1 MSTKAH
7 GFIWLFIFCCVVYS
21 NTDAQENEEN
31 ITIPPEEPLL
41 KLSNRFKP
49 RPKFL
54 ELSFVSFT
62 NFNVDTESDFLS
74 SEKAVVSQN
83 LIREFKLKFPIVLKE
98 TSNLI
103 GGFGYRHEQFKFDKQ
118 SDPEFPLF
126 DRFDDRS
133 LKRISFKLYYKND
146 LDDKRFLFIYMNSS
160 LNSDKP
166 NFNFLAQQLK
176 FSVSG
181 IYGKNKTPHNQ

>member
-1 MSTKAH
+1 MSKKAH
-7 GFIWLFIFCCVVYS
+7 GFIWLFIFCCGVYT
-21 NTDAQENEEN
+21 NTDAQENEEA
-31 ITIPPEEPLL
+31 ITIPPEVPLL

-74 SEKAVVSQN
+74 KEKAIVSQN

-133 LKRISFKLYYKND
+133 LKLYHLSFITKTILM
-146 LDDKRFLFIYMNSS
+146 KRDFYLFI
-160 LNSDKP
+160 
-166 NFNFLAQQLK
+166 
-176 FSVSG
+176 
-181 IYGKNKTPHNQ
+181 